1 MALVVKIYSLST
13 CSHCSRT
20 KKLLTD
26 CAVQYEFTDLDLLVE
41 KERDAM
47 LEEMKQFN
55 PACTFPTILI
65 GDRVIVGYREQ
76 EIRTALGL

>member
-1 MALVVKIYSLST
+1 MTLTVKIYSLST

-20 KKLLTD
+20 KKLLSD
-26 CAVQYEFTDLDLLVE
+26 CAVQYEFTDLDLLME
-41 KERDAM
+41 KDRDAL
-47 LEEMKQFN
+47 LEEVKRFN

-76 EIRTALGL
+76 EIRSALGL